1 MLALTFKGHVVAPTF
16 SLSEEIIDF
25 GQVSY
30 KFPESKVVYLRNT
43 SDVDINYV
51 I

>member
-1 MLALTFKGHVVAPTF
+1 MLSLTFKGHVVAPTF
-16 SLSEEIIDF
+16 KLSEEIIDF

-30 KFPESKVVYLRNT
+30 KFPETKVVYLTNT